1 VSVPLLADAMAAVAA
16 AVEAELDLL
25 LPPVDGPQ
33 ARLHE
38 AMRHAV
44 LGGGKRLRPFLVAA
58 TGRLFDVPD
67 RAATRAGTAVELI
80 HGYSLIHDDL
90 PAMDDAALRRGRPTC
105 HRAFDE
111 ATAILAG
118 DALQALAF
126 EALARPDYGADAGQ
140 RCALVA
146 GLAGAAGALG
156 MCGGQMVDLLAER
169 RRLTLPEVGELQ
181 RLKTGAIIAFACEAG
196 AVLGG
201 AAPAERAALVGYGED
216 VGLAFQIRDDLLD
229 VEGDSASL
237 GKDAGRDREAGKATF
252 VQLLGEQG
260 ARAELAR
267 LRSRALGRLD
277 IFAPRATVL
286 EQLFDFVV
294 NRQS

>member
-1 VSVPLLADAMAAVAA
+1 MPLLPDAMAAVAA

-25 LPPVDGPQ
+25 LPPVGGPQ

-38 AMRHAV
+38 AMRYAM

-58 TGRLFDVPD
+58 TGEMFGVPA
-67 RAATRAGTAVELI
+67 RAATRAGAAVELI
-80 HGYSLIHDDL
+80 HGYSLAHDDL
-90 PAMDDAALRRGRPTC
+90 PAMDDAALRRGRPAC

-126 EALARPDYGADAGQ
+126 EALARPGYDADAGQ

-146 GLAGAAGALG
+146 ALAGAAGALG
-156 MCGGQMVDLLAER
+156 MCGGQMVDLVAEG

-181 RLKTGAIIAFACEAG
+181 RLKTGAIITFACEAG
-196 AVLGG
+196 AILGR
-201 AAPAERAALVGYGED
+201 AAPAERAALLGYGED

-229 VEGDSASL
+229 AEGNSAAL
-237 GKDAGRDREAGKATF
+237 GKDAGRDLEAGKATF
-252 VQLLGEQG
+252 VQLLGEDG
-260 ARAELAR
+260 AKAKLAE
-267 LRSRALGRLD
+267 LRSRALSRLD
-277 IFAPRATVL
+277 IFGPRATVL

>member
-1 VSVPLLADAMAAVAA
+1 MPPLADAMAAVAA

-25 LPPVDGPQ
+25 LPAVDGPQ
-33 ARLHE
+33 ARLHD
-38 AMRHAV
+38 AMRHAM

-58 TGRLFDVPD
+58 TGELFGVPA
-67 RAATRAGTAVELI
+67 RAATRAGAAVELI
-80 HGYSLIHDDL
+80 HGYSLVHDDL
-90 PAMDDAALRRGRPTC
+90 PAMDDAALRRGRPAC

-126 EALARPDYGADAGQ
+126 EALARPDYGVDAEQ
-140 RCALVA
+140 RCALLA
-146 GLAGAAGALG
+146 GLADAAGSLG
-156 MCGGQMVDLLAER
+156 MCGGQMIDLMAEG
-169 RRLTLPEVGELQ
+169 RRLTLTEVRELQ
-181 RLKTGAIIAFACEAG
+181 RLKTGAIIVFACEAG
-196 AVLGG
+196 AILGR
-201 AAPAERAALVGYGED
+201 AAPVERAALVGYGED

-229 VEGDSASL
+229 LEGDSAAI

-260 ARAELAR
+260 ARAELAE

-277 IFAPRATVL
+277 IFGPRATVL

>member
-1 VSVPLLADAMAAVAA
+1 MPPLADAMAAVAA

-25 LPPVDGPQ
+25 LPVDGAQ

-38 AMRHAV
+38 AMRYAM

-58 TGRLFDVPD
+58 AGELFGVPD
-67 RAATRAGTAVELI
+67 RAATRAGAAVELI
-80 HGYSLIHDDL
+80 HGYSLVHDDL
-90 PAMDDAALRRGRPTC
+90 PAMDDAALRRGRPAC

-111 ATAILAG
+111 TTAILVG

-146 GLAGAAGALG
+146 GLARAAGALG
-156 MCGGQMVDLLAER
+156 MCGGQMVDLLAEG

-181 RLKTGAIIAFACEAG
+181 RLKTGAIIVFACEAG
-196 AVLGG
+196 AILGQ
-201 AAPAERAALVGYGED
+201 AAPDERAALVGYGED

-229 VEGDSASL
+229 VEGDSAAL

-260 ARAELAR
+260 ARAELAE
-267 LRSRALGRLD
+267 LRSRALERLD
-277 IFAPRATVL
+277 IFGPRATVL
-286 EQLFDFVV
+286 ERLFDFVV